1 MFRQLKIVRNTW
13 KKDSSRNDI
22 SVLLI
27 IHITLH
33 LIIWQTYCRIG
44 GVWYVNGFTAILTP
58 YDWRTPSLHSTSK
71 AMRESASSSF
81 DELPLVASN
90 VASLH

>member
-1 MFRQLKIVRNTW
+1 M
-13 KKDSSRNDI
+13 
-22 SVLLI
+22 
-27 IHITLH
+27 
-33 LIIWQTYCRIG
+33 
-44 GVWYVNGFTAILTP
+44 NGFTAILTP